1 MDQKD
6 SSPKVTELHVRAA
19 SRSDIGRVRKH
30 NEDAIALCEPSD
42 QTLLAQLGRLYL
54 LADGAGGH
62 AAGEVASQVA
72 VETIAATYY
81 DQRTSAHPVE
91 NVSQSPG
98 EVSHLHGQPPDLAI
112 PVRQIQ
118 QAFIAADTRIGEL
131 ATLKP
136 EYAGMAT
143 TCVAAVVKDAQLV
156 IAHIGDSRAYLIRP
170 SPASLPTITRLTT
183 DHSMVTALVQ
193 AGVITPE
200 QMHSSPSRHIILR
213 VLGGSK
219 QDSPDPDVTT
229 CTVQA
234 GDYLVL
240 CCDGLWSLLS
250 EERIAKVVSSNSPQA
265 ACDEL
270 VRLAN
275 EAGGEDNISVVV
287 LSFVQDQDTQKTG
300 RVVGNRS
307 WQHLLQAMKR
317 SRHSRDTRG

>member
-1 MDQKD
+1 MDEKD
-6 SSPKVTELHVRAA
+6 SFPKGTELHVRVA

-81 DQRTSAHPVE
+81 DQRTSTHQVE
-91 NVSQSPG
+91 NVSQSEG
-98 EVSHLHGQPPDLAI
+98 EVSHLHGLPSDLVVPI
-112 PVRQIQ
+112 RQIQ
-118 QAFIAADTRIGEL
+118 QAFLAANTRIGEL
-131 ATLKP
+131 ATLKR

-143 TCVAAVVKDAQLV
+143 TCIAAVVKDAQLL

-183 DHSMVTALVQ
+183 DHSMVTALVE

-229 CTVQA
+229 CVVQA
-234 GDYLVL
+234 GDHLVL
-240 CCDGLWSLLS
+240 CCDGLWSLLT
-250 EERIAKVVSSNSPQA
+250 EEQIAMVVSRNSPQV

-275 EAGGEDNISVVV
+275 EAGGQDNISVVV
-287 LSFVQDQDTQKTG
+287 LSFAQGQDTQKAGTTA
-300 RVVGNRS
+300 GNRS
-307 WQHLLQAMKR
+307 WRHLLEAMKR
-317 SRHSRDTRG
+317 SSHSRDARG